1 MYLKQNHC
9 RRHHLFG
16 IWKGY
21 DLEHLHGKYGT
32 ISEWKKIKKYC
43 PVKGW
48 VLNKKDSYK
57 LLLINCEAVIR
68 L

>member
-1 MYLKQNHC
+1 MEK
-9 RRHHLFG
+9 F
-16 IWKGY
+16 
-21 DLEHLHGKYGT
+21 
-32 ISEWKKIKKYC
+32 KKYC